1 MGLSG
6 GVQAMGRILLAMT
19 TQGTPLK
26 RKLFLVP
33 AVAAAIAV
41 PLAGCGGGGS
51 SSTSTSAAP
60 ATAAGTS
67 TTASAAGKASCGS
80 SVASSANEAASTAQ
94 GDIPDNQN
102 FLTFQNRAAGYSI
115 KYPEGW
121 ARSGSPDNVRF
132 QDKSNT
138 ITVVVKPGSQPT
150 PASVSADLKQQAKT
164 DPCLSPGTPQTATVG
179 PNQAIKVTYTTQG
192 TKSPVT
198 GQRPKITVDR
208 YVFFK
213 NGKVAVVDLANPVG
227 VDNVDAFRMISESF
241 RWS

>member
-1 MGLSG
+1 M
-6 GVQAMGRILLAMT
+6 IK
-19 TQGTPLK
+19 QGTPLTQ
-26 RKLFLVP
+26 KLFLLP

-51 SSTSTSAAP
+51 STSTTTGAP
-60 ATAAGTS
+60 ATSADTT
-67 TTASAAGKASCGS
+67 TTASAAGKACGS
-80 SVASSANEAASTAQ
+80 SVASSSNEAASTAQ

-102 FLTFQNRAAGYSI
+102 FLTFQNRPAGYSI

-121 ARSGSPDNVRF
+121 ARSGSGTNVSF

-138 ITVVVKPGSQPT
+138 VTIAVQPGSQPT
-150 PASVSADLKQQAKT
+150 TASVTRDLKQQAST
-164 DPCLSPGTPQTATVG
+164 DPCLSPGTPQTVTVG

-192 TKSPVT
+192 AKSPVT
-198 GQRPKITVDR
+198 GQRPKVMVDR

-213 NGKVAVVDLANPVG
+213 NGKVAVVDLSNPVG
-227 VDNVDAFRMISESF
+227 VDNVDAYRMISESF